1 MTKAKSNCIKANLFT
16 ILLVLLVIGELLVP
30 NVVEPLIVN
39 GTLFTIYAVAI
50 FIPTAMVFQIICRAI
65 LDRQM
70 MKQLSDIEF
79 EYYYEQRKMDD
90 FSSNMQK
97 ACMSDEEKKILQ
109 DIDMTIE
116 TYVKNHPV
124 IRYYYR
130 TFLKTNYTNTTK
142 QTT

>member
-16 ILLVLLVIGELLVP
+16 ILLVLLVIGELFVP

-39 GTLFTIYAVAI
+39 GTPFTIYAVAI
-50 FIPTAMVFQIICRAI
+50 FIPTAMVFQIICRVI

-70 MKQLSDIEF
+70 IKQLSDIEF

-90 FSSNMQK
+90 FSSNIQK

-109 DIDMTIE
+109 NIDMTIE
-116 TYVKNHPV
+116 TYTKSHPV

-130 TFLKTNYTNTTK
+130 TFLKTNYKTTTK